1 MSTDLIGKTII
12 DLEDRWFDARWQK
25 MGEENVR
32 LPGSDP
38 NDPTKVYFCI
48 HCCLLVCG
56 SLRCAEFVSA
66 SVAYPYK
73 RRLERIRT

>member
-1 MSTDLIGKTII
+1 MSLLTTPTPIPWCFITDILTDISRAIFTDLIGKTII

-38 NDPTKVYFCI
+38 NDPTKV
-48 HCCLLVCG
+48 
-56 SLRCAEFVSA
+56 
-66 SVAYPYK
+66 
-73 RRLERIRT
+73 

>member
-1 MSTDLIGKTII
+1 MPSSDITYTYDVAPIPATLTPNTHTVSVDMIGKTII

-38 NDPTKVYFCI
+38 NDPTKV
-48 HCCLLVCG
+48 
-56 SLRCAEFVSA
+56 
-66 SVAYPYK
+66 
-73 RRLERIRT
+73 